1 VKKVVIPLI
10 AIVLI
15 IGGFFVY
22 KTLTKS
28 KTEVLET
35 AKVTKGS
42 IQGVIVETGIIKPQV
57 GAVVK
62 IGARATGT
70 IVKMNVKIGDRV
82 KTGKLIATIDD
93 REILKAIEQ
102 QKASLSAAE
111 NTLAQVKLTYPDRI
125 REAQATFDY
134 AKINY
139 DRETELLKHE
149 YTTKDSVDKA
159 RSQFEA
165 ADANLQRLQNEYKTQ
180 VNIAKANLDDTTAQ
194 LKQQETRLTY
204 TRIYSPINGL
214 ISDVTAQEGE
224 TIVAGLQV
232 ANLVT
237 VLDPTLLEM
246 WIYVDETDIGRV
258 KVGQQVDYYVDTY
271 PDKLF
276 HGGIEKIY
284 PQPVV
289 KDNIVYYLAT
299 VKVSRDDSEF
309 LKPEMTTHIKIAFAE
324 KKDVLTVPNAAIKF
338 ETGKQVV
345 YRVTAPNKVEKV
357 AIQTGL
363 RGEDATE
370 VISGLRDGD
379 MLATKLIL
387 PVSAKPEIQ

>member
-1 VKKVVIPLI
+1 MKKVVIPLI

-35 AKVTKGS
+35 AKVTKGN

-82 KTGKLIATIDD
+82 KTGQLISIIDD

-102 QKASLSAAE
+102 QKASLTAAE
-111 NTLAQVKLTYPDRI
+111 NTLSQVELTYPDRI
-125 REAQATFDY
+125 REAQATLDY

-139 DRETELLKHE
+139 ERETELLKHE

-159 RSQFEA
+159 RSLFEA
-165 ADANLQRLQNEYKTQ
+165 ADANLQRLQNESKTQ
-180 VNIAKANLDDTTAQ
+180 VNIAKANIGDITAQ

-214 ISDVTAQEGE
+214 VSDVTAQEGE

-258 KVGQQVDYYVDTY
+258 KVAQQVDYYVDTY

-276 HGGIEKIY
+276 HGGIEIIY

-299 VKVSRDDSEF
+299 VKVSRDDAEF

-345 YRVTAPNKVEKV
+345 YRVIAPDKVEK
-357 AIQTGL
+357 AEIQTGL

-370 VISGLRDGD
+370 VISGLRNGD

-387 PVSAKPEIQ
+387 PVSAKPETH

>member
-35 AKVTKGS
+35 AKVTKGN

-82 KTGKLIATIDD
+82 KTGQLISIIDD

-102 QKASLSAAE
+102 QKASLTAAE
-111 NTLAQVKLTYPDRI
+111 NTLSQVELTYPDRI
-125 REAQATFDY
+125 REAQATLDY

-139 DRETELLKHE
+139 ERETELLKHE

-159 RSQFEA
+159 RSLFEA
-165 ADANLQRLQNEYKTQ
+165 ADANLQRLQNESKTQ
-180 VNIAKANLDDTTAQ
+180 VNIAKANIGDITAQ

-214 ISDVTAQEGE
+214 VSDVTAQEGE

-258 KVGQQVDYYVDTY
+258 KVAQQVDYYVDTY

-299 VKVSRDDSEF
+299 VKVSRDDAEF

-345 YRVTAPNKVEKV
+345 YRVIAPDKVEK
-357 AIQTGL
+357 AEIQTGL

-387 PVSAKPEIQ
+387 PVSAKPETH